1 MVKFRNILSIMYS
14 FLIYAFLYI
23 PIIVLIVFSFN
34 DSKYR
39 GNWSGFTLNWYRELF
54 MIRI

>member
-54 MIRI
+54 M